1 MWTTTDFVMGA
12 KILMMDA
19 VNEILAGFDGRDSEI
34 EVIAKSCLGTGE
46 IREGAGGKPRR
57 SDDYLTT

>member
-1 MWTTTDFVMGA
+1 MGV

-19 VNEILAGFDGRDSEI
+19 VNEILAGFEGRDSEI
-34 EVIAKSCLGTGE
+34 EAIAKSCLGTGE
-46 IREGAGGKPRR
+46 IKEGLAGGKPRR